1 MDNLRRADE
10 KARRGKLHTYG
21 VQVHD
26 RNREANLLALHEA
39 LLTKTFK
46 TSRYEVFT
54 VFEPKERLIYRL
66 PYYPDRIVHHAV
78 MNILEPIWVSVFPYN
93 TYSCIK
99 GRGVDFVGFVF
110 YHNQTCIRKS
120 IKQNFCR
127 AVARQ
132 NRRTPPMS
140 PKAYKQGVCS
150 WLGWAKYSNSRN
162 LLKSTIK
169 PQYYESIL

>member
-26 RNREANLLALHEA
+26 RNREANLLALREA

-54 VFEPKERLIYRL
+54 VFE
-66 PYYPDRIVHHAV
+66 
-78 MNILEPIWVSVFPYN
+78 
-93 TYSCIK
+93 
-99 GRGVDFVGFVF
+99 
-110 YHNQTCIRKS
+110 
-120 IKQNFCR
+120 
-127 AVARQ
+127 
-132 NRRTPPMS
+132 